1 MKKSLSIIL
10 IFAIIFSSC
19 ENKNNYSALV
29 EQERKDI
36 QKYIK
41 DKGIKVYNYSKSDSV
56 FVDGKTIDNICKYVT
71 DTNVYYSLGT
81 DSIYIRINIVGDT
94 IQKPVKLNDKVQVR
108 YIETTLDGLYTES
121 YWTTLDLP
129 YPPVLI
135 FGNIPSALSGAPDN
149 TNCAGWQ
156 TAIRLMKYS
165 EAEAEIIVP
174 SKLGILKNYTTI
186 TPCHY
191 KFYFKIFPK

>member
-129 YPPVLI
+129 FPPELT
-135 FGNIPSALSGAPDN
+135 FGDIPSAFQGATTN
-149 TNCAGWQ
+149 LNCAGWQ
-156 TAIRLMKYS
+156 TAIRLMKYCETES
-165 EAEAEIIVP
+165 EIIVP
-174 SKLGILKNYTTI
+174 SKLGLKKNYESI

-191 KFYFKIFPK
+191 RFWFKRLPK